1 MTHRFPDPVK
11 LPETVEITRRKRC
24 EAITHSVK
32 IGTAVRLFIISAE
45 LFGVLWYGSAT
56 LLLDALATCVDVI
69 SSILLI
75 VFIRLAERPP
85 DDDHPFGHGRY
96 EPLAGLHLGLFLIVI
111 GVSMAAKQS
120 FNLYTEEHQELLGTY
135 LWLIPAMAVVLLEFA
150 YRYMR
155 RVAEETKSAALFA
168 EAAHFRVDIITSI
181 VALFA
186 LGFASVYTNSG
197 QVFDHFGAIII
208 SIFMIGLGLIA
219 AKENLQQLMDKKPDD
234 KYFETVRTAACR
246 TAGVEDVEKIKI
258 QLFGPDAHVSVDIEV
273 QPDLSVFDAHEIT
286 QHVRAEIQKDWPS
299 VRDVIVHVEPY
310 FPGDH

>member
-1 MTHRFPDPVK
+1 MSSKFPDPVK
-11 LPETVEITRRKRC
+11 PPEYVEVARKKRC

-32 IGTAVRLFIISAE
+32 IGTAVRLFIIMLE
-45 LFGVLWYGSAT
+45 LVGVIWYGSAT

-75 VFIRLAERPP
+75 IFIRLAERPP

-111 GVSMAAKQS
+111 GVTMLAKQS
-120 FNLYTEEHQELLGTY
+120 FNLYAEEHQELLSPY
-135 LWLIPAMAVVLLEFA
+135 LWGIPAVAVILLELA

-155 RVAEETKSAALFA
+155 RVAKETKSSALLA

-181 VALFA
+181 VALMA
-186 LGFASVYTNSG
+186 LLFASIYTNSG
-197 QVFDHFGAIII
+197 QIFDHFGAMII
-208 SIFMIGLGLIA
+208 SIFMVCLGLSA
-219 AKENLQQLMDKKPDD
+219 AKENLQQLMDKRPDE
-234 KYFETVRTAACR
+234 KYFEIVKGAACR
-246 TAGVEDVEKIKI
+246 AEGVEDVEKIKI
-258 QLFGPDAHVSVDIEV
+258 QLFGPDAHVSVDVEV
-273 QPDLSVFDAHEIT
+273 DPQLSVFEAHEIT